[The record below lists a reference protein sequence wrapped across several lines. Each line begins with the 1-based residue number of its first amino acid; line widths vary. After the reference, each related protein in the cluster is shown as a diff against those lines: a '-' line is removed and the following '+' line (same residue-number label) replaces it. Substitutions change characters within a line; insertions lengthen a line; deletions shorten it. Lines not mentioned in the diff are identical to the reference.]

1 MPLSEH
7 EQRLLDQIERSLL
20 DEDPKFASAV
30 RASDPRKHAW
40 RRVALAGLIFLLGV
54 AVMLFGLVA
63 DVTPGGVPV
72 LGLAGFVIMFS
83 AALLAAQAFRRTGKP
98 GLRVVDAASG
108 ATRPATG
115 TRKAPRR
122 ASGGSAS
129 RSSLLDR
136 LEQRWRRRRGEGG
149 GF

>member
-30 RASDPRKHAW
+30 RASDPRNHAW
-40 RRVALAGLIFLLGV
+40 RRVIAACVLFVIGIGV
-54 AVMLFGLVA
+54 MVFGLVA
-63 DVTPGGVPV
+63 NVTPGDVPV
-72 LGLAGFVIMFS
+72 LGIAGFVIMFS
-83 AALLAAQAFRRTGKP
+83 AAVLAAQAFRRTGKAR
-98 GLRVVDAASG
+98 LKVVKPSSASDS
-108 ATRPATG
+108 AS
-115 TRKAPRR
+115 RKAARS
-122 ASGGSAS
+122 SGS

-149 GF
+149 NGLF